1 VFLGARWL
9 RSPLGDKPTALQTTL
24 GTKAQIS
31 PSRLAIGT
39 HVIIKEGGLPPA
51 IEKKG
56 RDGRW
61 TRRRNPRKR
70 CLKVRGR
77 DCGPIAAR
85 LSRYRYGLAAPEST
99 ADRVI
104 LGKRRHLSSRP
115 AKLRDFSDMHAWMEV
130 ATMEVHWTCHWEYS
144 GVLCGRKRESDLAP
158 HLLTA
163 PPVLKPT
170 VPVDHRRDGSAE
182 SGTLIIVRAWTESS
196 FC

>member
-1 VFLGARWL
+1 MSEVRLRSSVRARLGDNGQQGIGCRAGYGTKAVRKSRAIERQASKETAVTPAPSPRPLTVPNRSETPSVFLGARWL
-9 RSPLGDKPTALQTTL
+9 RSPLGDKPTALTDHFGNQGPDL
-24 GTKAQIS
+24 W
-31 PSRLAIGT
+31 LGT

-115 AKLRDFSDMHAWMEV
+115 AKLRDF
-130 ATMEVHWTCHWEYS
+130 
-144 GVLCGRKRESDLAP
+144 
-158 HLLTA
+158 
-163 PPVLKPT
+163 
-170 VPVDHRRDGSAE
+170 
-182 SGTLIIVRAWTESS
+182 
-196 FC
+196 F